1 VHFDEVLINSLD
13 GMIFIEQLLD
23 AALELFME
31 RNLIFNQ
38 KADLIFV
45 ETVHICKIDQI

>member
-1 VHFDEVLINSLD
+1 MHFDQVEINFNILD

-23 AALELFME
+23 LTLELFAE
-31 RNLIFNQ
+31 HNLIFNQ

-45 ETVHICKIDQI
+45 ET